1 MTAPPTNGSLAR
13 VANRVATD
21 WRLQLGPP
29 FPSQYSYVAPVRD
42 NAVLKVQFGGDDE
55 SLHEAE
61 ALALWNGDGAVRLLR
76 HDSHRRALLL
86 ERAVPGHD
94 ISGLSD
100 EVATSI
106 AVSVCRRL
114 WRPAS
119 EPFRWIGDHVPD
131 WLDDA
136 AFVPSSARDLI
147 PVARELLDSLDVGG
161 STLVHGDV
169 HHHNILDAGG
179 GRYVAIDPKP
189 MLGDPEFDIPPLLW
203 NPIGQTI
210 TRASAESRLAAFAAI
225 GLDQW
230 RMRAWSVIRGAYL
243 SVDAVDVEV
252 LQSLI

>member
-1 MTAPPTNGSLAR
+1 
-13 VANRVATD
+13 
-21 WRLQLGPP
+21 
-29 FPSQYSYVAPVRD
+29 
-42 NAVLKVQFGGDDE
+42 
-55 SLHEAE
+55 
-61 ALALWNGDGAVRLLR
+61 
-76 HDSHRRALLL
+76 
-86 ERAVPGHD
+86 
-94 ISGLSD
+94 
-100 EVATSI
+100 
-106 AVSVCRRL
+106 
-114 WRPAS
+114 
-119 EPFRWIGDHVPD
+119 VPD
-131 WLDDA
+131 WLNDA
-136 AFVPSSARDLI
+136 ALVPSSARDLI